1 MDFIYIITKQE
12 FTSLYRF
19 GFIPIIQEKI
29 LEIKGLTQD
38 KIETDIIQLFMS
50 LPFFVGDEEY
60 LFIGFNKFPDNNGK
74 IYIYDVLEII
84 PLTNAS
90 RYSLQ
95 SKFDKKI
102 FFSEAKFENVVQKV
116 ELYIDYQE
124 RINGAKAFWELSK
137 VQEPFNEMISNNIIK
152 EAYQKRID
160 GIKSDSFASDFF
172 VHSLVYER
180 YEPFPKSDLGFFYDV
195 GEIFAHSKQ
204 KKSFKGSGYHTFI
217 EQNRNIFESKN
228 LVELSEI
235 ISSSADI
242 IKFTEQLTIN
252 GHKNYIITALFLKFK
267 SDLLEKDTIKG
278 SETGQL
284 IGLLRK
290 KNQFISELNAAI
302 YLIGSFFGYSKF
314 YDDLYELIGL
324 NIFKS
329 PAESQTFV
337 QANIS
342 SVLQTE
348 SIPNLDSEFDIKVK
362 TIKSEIENQNKVE
375 LSENTEFGNVVVE
388 ASYEISLIDQ
398 IKELLNKQ
406 GGQIKVQGEHYKV
419 IQNIVAQKVNSTT
432 GFKKADYLNKIN
444 ELTDNSFDIDLKKE
458 MIKIKAI
465 NDLFANA

>member
-1 MDFIYIITKQE
+1 M
-12 FTSLYRF
+12 
-19 GFIPIIQEKI
+19 
-29 LEIKGLTQD
+29 
-38 KIETDIIQLFMS
+38 
-50 LPFFVGDEEY
+50 
-60 LFIGFNKFPDNNGK
+60 
-74 IYIYDVLEII
+74 
-84 PLTNAS
+84 
-90 RYSLQ
+90 
-95 SKFDKKI
+95 
-102 FFSEAKFENVVQKV
+102 
-116 ELYIDYQE
+116 
-124 RINGAKAFWELSK
+124 
-137 VQEPFNEMISNNIIK
+137 
-152 EAYQKRID
+152 
-160 GIKSDSFASDFF
+160 KSDNFASDFF

-252 GHKNYIITALFLKFK
+252 GHKNYIIAALFLKFK

-329 PAESQTFV
+329 PRKIS
-337 QANIS
+337 NIC
-342 SVLQTE
+342 
-348 SIPNLDSEFDIKVK
+348 
-362 TIKSEIENQNKVE
+362 
-375 LSENTEFGNVVVE
+375 
-388 ASYEISLIDQ
+388 
-398 IKELLNKQ
+398 
-406 GGQIKVQGEHYKV
+406 
-419 IQNIVAQKVNSTT
+419 T
-432 GFKKADYLNKIN
+432 G
-444 ELTDNSFDIDLKKE
+444 
-458 MIKIKAI
+458 
-465 NDLFANA
+465 

>member
-1 MDFIYIITKQE
+1 M
-12 FTSLYRF
+12 
-19 GFIPIIQEKI
+19 
-29 LEIKGLTQD
+29 
-38 KIETDIIQLFMS
+38 
-50 LPFFVGDEEY
+50 
-60 LFIGFNKFPDNNGK
+60 
-74 IYIYDVLEII
+74 
-84 PLTNAS
+84 
-90 RYSLQ
+90 
-95 SKFDKKI
+95 
-102 FFSEAKFENVVQKV
+102 
-116 ELYIDYQE
+116 
-124 RINGAKAFWELSK
+124 
-137 VQEPFNEMISNNIIK
+137 
-152 EAYQKRID
+152 
-160 GIKSDSFASDFF
+160 
-172 VHSLVYER
+172 
-180 YEPFPKSDLGFFYDV
+180 
-195 GEIFAHSKQ
+195 
-204 KKSFKGSGYHTFI
+204 
-217 EQNRNIFESKN
+217 
-228 LVELSEI
+228 
-235 ISSSADI
+235 
-242 IKFTEQLTIN
+242 
-252 GHKNYIITALFLKFK
+252 
-267 SDLLEKDTIKG
+267 LEKDTIKG

-284 IGLLRK
+284 IGLLMK

-329 PAESQTFV
+329 PAKSQTFV

-348 SIPNLDSEFDIKVK
+348 SIPNLDSEFDIEVK

-375 LSENTEFGNVVVE
+375 LSENTEFGSVFVE
-388 ASYEISLIDQ
+388 ASSEISLIDQ